1 MARSYSRDGR
11 GRFAGAARR
20 GDVAKTTQQ
29 ASREKARERKDAKD
43 ALSGGTLGNGRTR
56 RVSRNKSLGK
66 RASTKAMRSALDRAK
81 ARFT

>member
-11 GRFAGAARR
+11 GRFAGTARR

-43 ALSGGTLGNGRTR
+43 ALSGNHLGSKKSG
-56 RVSRNKSLGK
+56 RVSRNKTLGK